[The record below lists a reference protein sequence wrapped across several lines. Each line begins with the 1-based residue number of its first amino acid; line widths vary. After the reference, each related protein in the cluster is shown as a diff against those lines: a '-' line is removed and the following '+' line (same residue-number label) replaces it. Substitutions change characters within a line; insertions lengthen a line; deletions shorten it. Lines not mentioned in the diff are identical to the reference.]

1 MVTGLE
7 LIKLSVLSISF
18 HFVINSIAR
27 DFSWGGGEGKGRVA
41 FITCSGISSD
51 SLYLRSCLLYSS
63 ALLLACNQSVP
74 NTDLAFACKE
84 FCFQVSVE

>member
-27 DFSWGGGEGKGRVA
+27 DFSLGGGGGGEEGRRGGEGEGGFYNLFWYFLRLSVFA
-41 FITCSGISSD
+41 FL
-51 SLYLRSCLLYSS
+51 SL
-63 ALLLACNQSVP
+63 V
-74 NTDLAFACKE
+74 
-84 FCFQVSVE
+84 